1 MAAKR
6 NKDTLTKAG
15 EAVTSAAKTAAAVAQ
30 EYVVE
35 PAREM
40 LGLSSDAASG
50 RKKGPA
56 RTKAA
61 GKKSRPA
68 AAAPRKRPA
77 KKARKKAKSK

>member
-35 PAREM
+35 PARKM
-40 LGLSSDAASG
+40 LGLRDAPSG
-50 RKKGPA
+50 KKKGPA
-56 RTKAA
+56 RKKAA

-77 KKARKKAKSK
+77 KKAR